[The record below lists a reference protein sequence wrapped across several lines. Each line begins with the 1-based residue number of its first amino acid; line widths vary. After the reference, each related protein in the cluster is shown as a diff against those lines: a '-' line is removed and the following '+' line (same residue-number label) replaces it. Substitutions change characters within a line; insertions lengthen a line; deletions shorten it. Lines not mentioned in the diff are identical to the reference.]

1 MKQTP
6 SPDAAAFIPAS
17 VVLQRLHDE
26 APTEYFTLD
35 WLMGSL
41 RKRSFGIIMLL
52 LAVVAMAPGVSIVA
66 GLLLM
71 ISALQMI
78 AGRPA
83 PIFPRRIA
91 ARPLPTRHLA
101 ALVQRAVPVMRY
113 IERIIHPRWRTPLE
127 ATKRLDGAI
136 ILILSATVVFTPI
149 PLSNVV
155 PAFVIA
161 LISLAYLEEDGLL
174 LSIALLAAV
183 IVMTAAGAA
192 VWETNRGAK
201 WISGLW

>member
-71 ISALQMI
+71 IPALQMI

-127 ATKRLDGAI
+127 ATKRLDGAT
-136 ILILSATVVFTPI
+136 ILILSVTVVFTPI

-174 LSIALLAAV
+174 LSIALHTCQSV
-183 IVMTAAGAA
+183 CCSEVPS
-192 VWETNRGAK
+192 K
-201 WISGLW
+201 

>member
-1 MKQTP
+1 MKTT
-6 SPDAAAFIPAS
+6 SADARVLIPTS

-26 APTEYFTLD
+26 APPDHFTLG

-41 RKRSFGIIMLL
+41 SKRSFGIVMLL
-52 LAVVAMAPGVSIVA
+52 LALVAIAPGVSIVA

-71 ISALQMI
+71 IPAFEMI

-83 PIFPRRIA
+83 PVFPHRIA

-101 ALVQRAVPVMRY
+101 ALVQRAVPVLRY
-113 IERIIHPRWRTPLE
+113 LERIIHPRWSTPFE
-127 ATKRLDGAI
+127 ATKRLVGMVVA
-136 ILILSATVVFTPI
+136 ILSATLVFSPI

-155 PAFVIA
+155 PALVIA

-174 LSIALLAAV
+174 LSIAILAAV
-183 IVMTAAGAA
+183 IVLAVESAT
-192 VWETNRGAK
+192 VWEMVLGAK
-201 WISGLW
+201 WIGSLW